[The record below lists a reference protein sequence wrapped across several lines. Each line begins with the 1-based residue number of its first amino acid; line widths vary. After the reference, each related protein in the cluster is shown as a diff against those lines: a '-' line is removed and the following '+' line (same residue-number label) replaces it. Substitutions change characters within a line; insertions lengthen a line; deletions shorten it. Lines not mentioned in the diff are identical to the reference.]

1 MLTGA
6 VYRFSEALDE
16 LGPFGMIMLGTMS
29 ALGVSQSSQQQQ
41 SAAPST
47 GGGGGTTDLATSS
60 TPAPASPVTQTQN
73 AIQTQGVGVEAQG
86 SEASSAPSAEQMAT
100 GGPGGAT
107 PMPEVVQQVASVPAA
122 APMAGGES
130 GGSAGVES
138 RLDELIGLLKSG
150 KLGVNLDGKK
160 VEKTL
165 AKAAP

>member
-1 MLTGA
+1 
-6 VYRFSEALDE
+6 
-16 LGPFGMIMLGTMS
+16 
-29 ALGVSQSSQQQQ
+29 
-41 SAAPST
+41 
-47 GGGGGTTDLATSS
+47 
-60 TPAPASPVTQTQN
+60 
-73 AIQTQGVGVEAQG
+73 
-86 SEASSAPSAEQMAT
+86 MAT

-160 VEKTL
+160 VEKQL